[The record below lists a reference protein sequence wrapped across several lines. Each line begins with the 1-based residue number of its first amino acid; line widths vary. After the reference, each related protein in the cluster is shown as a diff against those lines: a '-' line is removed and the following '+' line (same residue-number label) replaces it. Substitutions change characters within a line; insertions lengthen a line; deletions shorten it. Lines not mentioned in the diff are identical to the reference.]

1 MPAEG
6 NSGASLKCLMFC
18 DFHVQYGPEIKYQC
32 PENFINKKEM
42 EAIAPYIIPKQTFQG
57 NLISLKA
64 FGYSFMGYPIIITN
78 KKYQR
83 NQIIFNVVFVF
94 DEADDVQ
101 HFEPVVTKLADYMRI
116 LELEAAYISDKES
129 EKNIPAILEKI
140 LNDLSSKG
148 ECTIPVNFCN
158 TIYLKIN
165 SLPEKPVVLDHH
177 VPVFS
182 WSKRAVDSQHWS
194 LTAKRVLPYIDGF
207 NHVQKIAALANVDL
221 TLVRS
226 ALQTLVFHGVL
237 LLTPIFL
244 YSNMYAVKPEVY
256 NLYHDRSMIDECIS
270 FVALD
275 TNNPPEFRDVFSLY
289 CALGP
294 GISIGVLCGRYDLQ
308 KLGIDEK
315 KLILFGIVKKFI
327 HKLRKW
333 PVLVDTDLLSLDI
346 RKKASLFKGTYNYD
360 EIACLSTT
368 SGTPLTHESI
378 DTITEN
384 DQQVVHIWK

>member
-1 MPAEG
+1 MK
-6 NSGASLKCLMFC
+6 NLVNLYHDYRF
-18 DFHVQYGPEIKYQC
+18 FF
-32 PENFINKKEM
+32 FI
-42 EAIAPYIIPKQTFQG
+42 
-57 NLISLKA
+57 
-64 FGYSFMGYPIIITN
+64 
-78 KKYQR
+78 R
-83 NQIIFNVVFVF
+83 
-94 DEADDVQ
+94 
-101 HFEPVVTKLADYMRI
+101 
-116 LELEAAYISDKES
+116 
-129 EKNIPAILEKI
+129 
-140 LNDLSSKG
+140 SKG

-256 NLYHDRSMIDECIS
+256 NLYHDREMIDKCIS

-275 TNNPPEFRDVFSLY
+275 PDNPPEFRDVFSLY

-346 RKKASLFKGTYNYD
+346 RKKAAFFKGHYNYD